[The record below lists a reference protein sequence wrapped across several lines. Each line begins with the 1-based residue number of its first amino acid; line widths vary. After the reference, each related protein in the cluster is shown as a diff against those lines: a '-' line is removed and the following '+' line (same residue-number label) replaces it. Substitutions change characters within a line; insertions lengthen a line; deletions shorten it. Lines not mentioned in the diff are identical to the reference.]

1 MHQMAKKRLKSS
13 TTHLIHA
20 PCPPVSLYLC
30 IRVYFLD
37 DTGASRSGNSMLMMF
52 SFSGMTFSGSSASM
66 VRFSCVGKVTWWWVS
81 LFHHLLTLTVSWR
94 RPTHTWWYCYTEILE
109 FQQQIAKIWQVQQRL
124 IQSLTSLCTVCIEY
138 MMQVLLFANLYVPRP
153 EQWMKWKQK
162 TH

>member
-1 MHQMAKKRLKSS
+1 MVKKRLEPS

-20 PCPPVSLYLC
+20 PCLPVSLYSC
-30 IRVYFLD
+30 MRVYFLD

-66 VRFSCVGKVTWWWVS
+66 VRFSCVGKVIRWWVS
-81 LFHHLLTLTVSWR
+81 LFHHLPTLTVSLR
-94 RPTHTWWYCYTEILE
+94 TPTHTWWYCYTEILK
-109 FQQQIAKIWQVQQRL
+109 FQQQITKIWQVQQRL
-124 IQSLTSLCTVCIEY
+124 FQSLTSLCSVCIKC

-162 TH
+162 RH